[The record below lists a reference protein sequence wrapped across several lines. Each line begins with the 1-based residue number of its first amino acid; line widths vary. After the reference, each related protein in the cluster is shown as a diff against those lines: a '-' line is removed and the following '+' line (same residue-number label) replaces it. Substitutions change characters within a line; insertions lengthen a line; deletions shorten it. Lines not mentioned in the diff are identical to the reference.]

1 MLDNISC
8 SKCRHRHPADRTCN
22 DAALIA
28 DLQAQLRGLR
38 DTVSE
43 LQQEVAARTQELR
56 ANLAVLQTQA
66 AQRREVIAVAA
77 LAGMLA
83 NADNSGKPEGYA
95 RDAVRQAD
103 ALIQELDKR

>member
-1 MLDNISC
+1 MRDNISC

-28 DLQAQLRGLR
+28 DLQGQLRGLR
-38 DTVSE
+38 GTISE

-56 ANLAVLQTQA
+56 ANLAVLQIQA

-77 LAGMLA
+77 LAGLLA
-83 NADNSGKPEGYA
+83 KSGAEYFDGAAPA
-95 RDAVRQAD
+95 AVRQAD